1 MVETTASTNQ
11 QLADHIKKNLQK
23 GYTIDSLRFSL
34 LQQGYSRTSVEK
46 AIDMANKQLAMQA
59 PKIQEKPVVKYEVI
73 DEDELA
79 RKMAER
85 DAQGR
90 GFFSRLW
97 HKIFG

>member
-1 MVETTASTNQ
+1 MAQTTANTNQ

-46 AIDMANKQLAMQA
+46 SIEIANKQLAMEA
-59 PKIQEKPVVKYEVI
+59 PKLQEKPVIKYEVLN
-73 DEDELA
+73 EEEMA
-79 RKMAER
+79 RKVAEQES
-85 DAQGR
+85 QGR
-90 GFFSRLW
+90 GFFSRMW